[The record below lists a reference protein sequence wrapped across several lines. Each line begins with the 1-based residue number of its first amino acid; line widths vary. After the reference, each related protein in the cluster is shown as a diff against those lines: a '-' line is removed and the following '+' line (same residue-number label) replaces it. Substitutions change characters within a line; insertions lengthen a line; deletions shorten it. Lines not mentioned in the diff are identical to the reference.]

1 MTRKAEREAGM
12 RDSGGGADRGLDWLN
27 LLLSAAGAAYGAF
40 IPVYLTGQAWTQT
53 HIGLTLTI
61 GTVTAVL
68 CLLPAGLLIDALSR
82 WRRRILAIAI
92 MAGSGAPFLLAA
104 LPRPLPVTLAVVLQA
119 AAASLFTPAI
129 AAISLSLSGH
139 AGLSQRLGRNA
150 RYGSI
155 GAGLGAAMLGVCG
168 IWGGERGVFV
178 IAAVFTLAAL
188 VALYRVGADRPLV
201 ARDASQPGSAP
212 PDSAPPDSAE
222 PNDSFGES
230 WKASRRLLRDRRVL
244 VFGLAVALFQVA
256 SIAVVQLAAVEVT
269 RRLGSRAGIVIAA
282 FVIVPQLVVIWI
294 APMISQFADR
304 FGRRTV
310 LLAGFATV
318 PVRNTLFAAIPSP
331 VGQVPVQALE
341 GVGGTIFGVMLPLIA
356 ADLTRGGCFFTSCM
370 ALFGLASSLGV
381 AISTSLA
388 GWIADRVGRPV
399 TYLVLAAIGIIA
411 LAIIWRWM
419 PETRERDEPEP
430 GQAPRQA
437 PRQA

>member
-1 MTRKAEREAGM
+1 MTRKALRVLGLRAHDGKP
-12 RDSGGGADRGLDWLN
+12 DRGLDWLN

-53 HIGLTLTI
+53 QIGLTLTV

-68 CLLPAGLLIDALSR
+68 CLLPAGMLIDTLSR

-92 MAGSGAPFLLAA
+92 IAGSGAPLLLAA

-129 AAISLSLSGH
+129 AAISLSMCGRD
-139 AGLSQRLGRNA
+139 GLSQRLGRNA

-155 GAGLGAAMLGVCG
+155 GAGLGAAMLGICG
-168 IWGGERGVFV
+168 IWGGERGVFM

-188 VALYRVGADRPLV
+188 VALYRVGQDRPLV
-201 ARDASQPGSAP
+201 ARDETEPGSAEA
-212 PDSAPPDSAE
+212 DATLD
-222 PNDSFGES
+222 ES

-294 APMISQFADR
+294 APMISHFADR

-318 PVRNTLFAAIPSP
+318 PVRNTLFAAIPNP
-331 VGQVPVQALE
+331 VGQVPVQTLE

-356 ADLTRGGCFFTSCM
+356 ADLTRGGSFFTSCM

-388 GWIADRVGRPV
+388 DWLADRVGRPV

-411 LAIIWRWM
+411 LAILWRWM
-419 PETRERDEPEP
+419 PETRAPKREDAQP
-430 GQAPRQA
+430 GQAPRPA
-437 PRQA
+437 